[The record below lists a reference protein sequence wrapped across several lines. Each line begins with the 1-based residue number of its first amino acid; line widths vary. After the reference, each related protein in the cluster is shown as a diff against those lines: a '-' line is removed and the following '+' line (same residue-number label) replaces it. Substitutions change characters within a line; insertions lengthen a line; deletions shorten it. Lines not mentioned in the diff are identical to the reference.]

1 MKDVILAA
9 PPRFFKNLL
18 LDEFQSEAIWHLQRD
33 TSTLVSA
40 PTGTGKTVIADFLV
54 DTCIKSGKRIAY
66 TAPVKALV
74 NQKYRNYVQMV
85 GKNQV
90 GILTGDLSENPEA
103 PVLLMTTEVFRN
115 MLVAGTPALSKIAW
129 VVFDEIHYL
138 DHAQRGTVWE
148 EAIML
153 MPPAMKLLGLSATVP
168 NAFQIADWIE
178 SVHKSHVEVV
188 YHTERAVPLEHLYYN
203 RLCGAIKP
211 EKLMY
216 ARTSSVLSHKGFDT
230 KAGFL
235 SQRDLDGLRSER
247 GELDFQDDTN
257 HLDMIHY
264 VAANRLFPCLYFVM
278 SRKGCEEKALQLA
291 SRADYLRPREKEAV
305 SVAIKQE
312 LNAMSLRPDSI
323 PRLTQMSEM
332 WRRGI
337 AFHHAGMLPATKQIV
352 ETLLERKLLRV
363 LYATETFAV
372 GVNMPVRT
380 VCFDSLKKF
389 DGREVRYL
397 TQGEYFQMA
406 GRAGRR
412 GFDRKGTVLI
422 AADFGAL
429 SQQEQ
434 PPVWDEQA
442 LEPISSKIQL
452 SFNFVANLAARWPN
466 DRITALLSHSLAGF
480 QNSENTFV
488 FEDFNQKR
496 EILHRLSYLDDNG
509 LLPRGEVCRHLH
521 VQEILLTELI
531 FDGILEEMDVE
542 TLASFAAALVYEPR
556 PAEAVFPFA
565 PPRWLAAAD
574 IAMARVNQR
583 LSGFAEI
590 KPEIYP
596 AITPLVRAWVQGR
609 SLNRILRD
617 FPMSPG
623 DFVTACRRA
632 IDLLRQISDSVQ
644 ALERMN
650 GKVASLEG
658 AYSAN
663 SANIEDGTSGANYSD
678 VPSKIKIAIAALD
691 RHVVSVK
698 L

>member
-1 MKDVILAA
+1 MKDAILAA

-18 LDEFQSEAIWHLQRD
+18 LDEFQSEAIWHLQRN
-33 TSTLVSA
+33 TSALVSA

-54 DTCIKSGKRIAY
+54 DSCIKSGKRIVY

-74 NQKYRNYVQMV
+74 NQKFRNYAQMV
-85 GKNQV
+85 GRNQV
-90 GILTGDLSENPEA
+90 GILTGDLSENPDA

-115 MLVAGTPALSKIAW
+115 MLVSGAHILKKIAW

-168 NAFQIADWIE
+168 NASEIADWIE
-178 SVHKSHVEVV
+178 SVHKAPVAVV
-188 YHTERAVPLEHLYYN
+188 YHTERAVPLEHLYFN
-203 RLCGAIKP
+203 RLCGTIQP
-211 EKLMY
+211 EKLTY
-216 ARTSSVLSHKGFDT
+216 ARTSSILAHKGFDT

-235 SQRDLDGLRSER
+235 SQKDLDGLHSDL
-247 GELDFQDDTN
+247 GFHDDTN
-257 HLDMIHY
+257 HLDVVHY
-264 VAANRLFPCLYFVM
+264 VAARHLFPCLYFVM
-278 SRKGCEEKALQLA
+278 SRKGCEEKAHQLA
-291 SRADYLRPREKEAV
+291 AKADYLRPREKEAV
-305 SVAIKQE
+305 RVAIKQE
-312 LNAMSLRPDSI
+312 LAAMALRSDSI
-323 PRLTQMSEM
+323 PRFTQMSEM

-380 VCFDSLKKF
+380 VCFDSLKKY
-389 DGREVRYL
+389 DGRDVRYL

-412 GFDRKGTVLI
+412 GFDRQGTVLI
-422 AADFGAL
+422 AADFGAFN
-429 SQQEQ
+429 QEQ
-434 PPVWDEQA
+434 PPIWDEHK

-452 SFNFVANLAARWPN
+452 SFNFVANLTARWP
-466 DRITALLSHSLAGF
+466 DAKIAALLANSLAGF
-480 QNSENTFV
+480 QNSEQTFV
-488 FEDFNQKR
+488 FQDFEQKR
-496 EILHRLSYLDDNG
+496 EILRRLDYLNEDG
-509 LLPRGEVCRHLH
+509 LLPRGEICRRLH
-521 VQEILLTELI
+521 VQEILITELI
-531 FDGILEEMDVE
+531 FDGILTDMDTE
-542 TLASFAAALVYEPR
+542 TLAGFAAALVYEPR
-556 PAEAVFPFA
+556 PAETVFPFV

-574 IAMARVNQR
+574 MALAKVNQR
-583 LSGFAEI
+583 LAGFAEI

-596 AITPLVRAWVQGR
+596 AITPLIRAWVQGR
-609 SLNRILRD
+609 SLSRILRD

-632 IDLLRQISDSVQ
+632 IDLLRQINEAVQ
-644 ALERMN
+644 ACAR
-650 GKVASLEG
+650 ADDS
-658 AYSAN
+658 N
-663 SANIEDGTSGANYSD
+663 SDM
-678 VPSKIKIAIAALD
+678 PLKIKTAITALD

>member
-1 MKDVILAA
+1 MKDAILAA

-18 LDEFQSEAIWHLQRD
+18 LDEFQSEAIWHLQRN

-54 DTCIKSGKRIAY
+54 DACIKSGKRIAY

-74 NQKYRNYVQMV
+74 NQKFRNYAQMV
-85 GKNQV
+85 GRNQV
-90 GILTGDLSENPEA
+90 GILTGDLSENPDA

-115 MLVAGTPALSKIAW
+115 MLVSGAPTLKKIAW

-168 NAFQIADWIE
+168 NASEIADWIE
-178 SVHKSHVEVV
+178 SVHKAPVAVV
-188 YHTERAVPLEHLYYN
+188 SHTERAVPLEHLYYN
-203 RLCGAIKP
+203 RMCGTIKP

-216 ARTSSVLSHKGFDT
+216 ARTSSVLAHKGLDI

-235 SQRDLDGLRSER
+235 SQRDLDGLRSDR
-247 GELDFQDDTN
+247 DLGFQDDSN
-257 HLDMIHY
+257 HLDMVRY

-278 SRKGCEEKALQLA
+278 SRRGCEEKAHQLA
-291 SRADYLRPREKEAV
+291 AKADYLRPREKEAV
-305 SVAIKQE
+305 RVAIKQE
-312 LNAMSLRPDSI
+312 LTAMALRPDSI
-323 PRLTQMSEM
+323 PRFAQVSEM

-380 VCFDSLKKF
+380 VCFDSLKKY

-412 GFDRKGTVLI
+412 GFDHQGTVLI
-422 AADFGAL
+422 AADFGAF

-434 PPVWDEQA
+434 PPIWDEQK
-442 LEPISSKIQL
+442 LEPINSKIQL

-480 QNSENTFV
+480 QNSESTSV
-488 FEDFNQKR
+488 FRDFDQKR
-496 EILHRLSYLDDNG
+496 EILRRLDYLNDDG

-521 VQEILLTELI
+521 VQEILITELI
-531 FDGILEEMDVE
+531 FDGVLADMDTE
-542 TLASFAAALVYEPR
+542 TLAGFAAALVYEPR
-556 PAEAVFPFA
+556 PAETAFPFV

-574 IAMARVNQR
+574 IALARVNQR
-583 LSGFAEI
+583 LDGFAEI

-596 AITPLVRAWVQGR
+596 AITPLIRAWVQGR

-632 IDLLRQISDSVQ
+632 IDLLRQISDAIQ
-644 ALERMN
+644 ALDR
-650 GKVASLEG
+650 ASVPAHTEN
-658 AYSAN
+658 AN
-663 SANIEDGTSGANYSD
+663 DTD
-678 VPSKIKIAIAALD
+678 MPQKIKEAITALD